1 MSSAE
6 NYVTRVEFDEAMGRL
21 ENKFDTRLEGLNN
34 KIDLQSQQ
42 NQIQFQTMM
51 DILRNMQTSQAGNGA
66 GQKFQESNTTSI
78 EGLGASELP
87 RSDSGVENLD
97 DGASKEIYLDPSLL
111 TEEQP
116 PAKVSSRKE
125 SKRKTLSPEDNFRR
139 QREKEAQELATRSE
153 FVGGSVLRT
162 IASEE
167 FKENLFSFK
176 WSSYMAVRRLID
188 AFYRKH
194 KYAKGVAVTLQ
205 AIVSTDMRSVIL
217 NDCRH
222 LYHSRPR
229 GSGEKEFDFPYNI
242 LEDHHL
248 DDLSFDQFDV
258 LLRWHMKP
266 VDKAQFVSILKANVV
281 IKFPDGFKLGA
292 LNINTQFQA
301 YQRFT
306 EDFKRMLTWLSFM
319 NDEVG
324 GFNDRA
330 RDPEKGFV
338 PEVDSSKEKG
348 IVQIFKE
355 MLPKSLADYFFAKV
369 KKPPGKGKYWNDAM
383 GFIEAMDEVAFDMNS
398 EFDKYVKPLLNR
410 YSEGAISH
418 DGSKHLKLLSEALLS
433 EEDILDGDPMV
444 ILSENEKATFFAAMD
459 AHNSKSKD
467 VHNSKSK
474 VEHLPCIK
482 TIFSG
487 QMQCPERATCRFS
500 HDEALLREKTKSM
513 AKALQ
518 KSPYFSALE
527 GTDAAQEFY
536 PDEI

>member
-1 MSSAE
+1 MAQAKIFRKATPPQWRAS
-6 NYVTRVEFDEAMGRL
+6 
-21 ENKFDTRLEGLNN
+21 GL
-34 KIDLQSQQ
+34 
-42 NQIQFQTMM
+42 QT
-51 DILRNMQTSQAGNGA
+51 
-66 GQKFQESNTTSI
+66 
-78 EGLGASELP
+78 
-87 RSDSGVENLD
+87 SDSGVEDLD
-97 DGASKEIYLDPSLL
+97 GGVLNEIHLDPTLL
-111 TEEQP
+111 TEEQSL
-116 PAKVSSRKE
+116 AKVSSRKE
-125 SKRKTLSPEDNFRR
+125 SRRKTVSPEDELRR
-139 QREKEAQELATRSE
+139 RREKEAVDLANRSAI
-153 FVGGSVLRT
+153 VGGSVLRT

-167 FKENLFSFK
+167 FKENLYSFK
-176 WSSYMAVRRLID
+176 WNSYIIVRRHID

-205 AIVSTDMRSVIL
+205 AIVSPEMRSVIL

-222 LYHSRPR
+222 LYHSRSR
-229 GSGEKEFDFPYNI
+229 GSVEKEFDFPYNI
-242 LEDHHL
+242 NEDSQL

-266 VDKAQFVSILKANVV
+266 VDKAQFVSILKANVE
-281 IKFPDGFKLGA
+281 IRFPDGFKIGA
-292 LNINTQFQA
+292 LNVNTQFQA

-330 RDPEKGFV
+330 RDPDNGFV

-355 MLPKSLADYFFAKV
+355 MLPKQLADYFFAKV
-369 KKPPGKGKYWNDAM
+369 KKPPGKGKYWSDAM
-383 GFIEAMDEVAFDMNS
+383 AFIEAMDEVAFGMNS

-410 YSEGAISH
+410 YSDGAISH

-433 EEDILDGDPMV
+433 EEEILDGDPMV
-444 ILSENEKATFFAAMD
+444 ILSESDKTTFFAAMD
-459 AHNSKSKD
+459 AHNSKPKP
-467 VHNSKSK
+467 K

-513 AKALQ
+513 SKALQ
-518 KSPYFSALE
+518 KSPYYSALE
-527 GTDAAQEFY
+527 GADSAAEFY